1 MGRTSLHAVRPS
13 HAVNDVQRFVFE
25 HEFRR
30 PVVFTRSPDV
40 WPSISNADL
49 HMSVMWC
56 TRRPGP
62 DRVPVDADG
71 LLRAIQD
78 AMASHDAIVLDAL
91 PDGLSGSEVTKWL
104 LHVEDALSEQN
115 GPPLLLVVD
124 AASNDDHVVAQWL
137 ALAPWLIEDASVHE
151 NVVAPAHPEP
161 SNAEPTPLDEP
172 EMDEGLHHLTTLPP
186 GFSVDALRRRLLQW
200 RRMGFDVSDL
210 EPALDAQPDRM
221 ETLYRDVEHRVRW
234 AIDLERRLN
243 ACAHALEPKHV
254 ERDRFRLRQLTGMA
268 DIASCLDEVERQAL
282 E

>member
-1 MGRTSLHAVRPS
+1 MGRTRLHAVRPS
-13 HAVNDVQRFVFE
+13 HAVHDVQRFVLE
-25 HEFRR
+25 HGFRR
-30 PVVFTRSPDV
+30 PVVFTRSPDA
-40 WPSISNADL
+40 WPSTSNEDL
-49 HMSVMWC
+49 HMSVLWC

-71 LLRAIQD
+71 LLRAVQETI
-78 AMASHDAIVLDAL
+78 ASHDTVVLDAL
-91 PDGLSGSEVTKWL
+91 PDGLSGSEITKWL
-104 LHVEDALSEQN
+104 LRVDDTISEQN
-115 GPPLLLVVD
+115 GPPLFD

-137 ALAPWLIEDASVHE
+137 ALAPWLIEDASVQE

-210 EPALDAQPDRM
+210 EPALDAEPDRM
-221 ETLYRDVEHRVRW
+221 ETLYRDVEQRVRF
-234 AIDLERRLN
+234 AIDLGRRLD
-243 ACAHALEPKHV
+243 AYAHALEPKHV
-254 ERDRFRLRQLTGMA
+254 ERDRFRLRQLTGLA
-268 DIASCLDEVERQAL
+268 DIASRLDDLEREAL